1 MSDAPAADDAFREV
15 QLARFR
21 VSVLKQ
27 AKWREL
33 SRAAGD
39 TRGKRAL
46 DLGTDNGVISL
57 LFREQGGDVGE
68 RGPHRA
74 RPDAIERTLGEPA
87 LRRFAMRACRT
98 PMRRSI

>member
-1 MSDAPAADDAFREV
+1 MTDVPAADEFFREV
-15 QLARFR
+15 QLQRFR

-27 AKWREL
+27 AKWQEL

-57 LFREQGGDVGE
+57 LFRQKGGTWESADLTA
-68 RGPHRA
+68 HATRA
-74 RPDAIERTLGEPA
+74 IGRTLGEPVQEIRDA
-87 LRRFAMRACRT
+87 RLPIPTRH
-98 PMRRSI
+98 SI